1 MISTADAEQGYDY
14 DAWIQPNKTYTADCV
29 ENPSDR
35 DEKGDTQRTPVSDA
49 EKEKVAK
56 TKFEKDKAKAEK
68 DMDCW
73 GKSKETGKWN
83 EKWNLE
89 LGIPTCTKTKKMRFI
104 CENLIPDVIE
114 IAT

>member
-1 MISTADAEQGYDY
+1 MISTPYAEEGYDY

-29 ENPSDR
+29 DDSAKR
-35 DEKGDTQRTPVSDA
+35 DETNDKPREAVPDA

-73 GKSKETGKWN
+73 SKSKETGKWN

-89 LGIPTCTKTKKMRFI
+89 LGIPTCTKKMRFI